1 MSMELVNR
9 EQEKGGGSLR
19 SLVSSN
25 TEIMHKVGSK
35 LGELGAVRR
44 EVDEF
49 VKQVV
54 VNNEVITLQLQTLVN
69 NDVSEKKL
77 LVDEFKKVVDA
88 VVVAQKNTVSI
99 FNMVKKEIAERE
111 RVEKK
116 IDEELKQ
123 LKLVINQ
130 KVKRQRYLW
139 SGVGVL
145 LISLVC
151 FLGYLCNELKNLTEK
166 MEKMQ
171 VSIDSSMAEVKG
183 MALIPNQTKIGQQKD
198 VNDRRKDK

>member
-44 EVDEF
+44 EVGEF
-49 VKQVV
+49 VKQVAM
-54 VNNEVITLQLQTLVN
+54 NNEVITLQLQTLVN
-69 NDVSEKKL
+69 NDVGEKKL

-88 VVVAQKNTVSI
+88 VVVTQKNTASI

-145 LISLVC
+145 VISLVC

-171 VSIDSSMAEVKG
+171 VSIGSSMAEVKG
-183 MALIPNQTKIGQQKD
+183 MALISNQTKIEQQKD
-198 VNDRRKDK
+198 VNDRRKNK

>member
-1 MSMELVNR
+1 MSMGLVNH

-19 SLVSSN
+19 SLVNSN
-25 TEIMHKVGSK
+25 TDIMHKVGSK

-44 EVDEF
+44 EVGEF
-49 VKQVV
+49 VKQVA

-69 NDVSEKKL
+69 NGVGEKKL

-99 FNMVKKEIAERE
+99 FNTVKKEIAERE

-116 IDEELKQ
+116 VDEELKQ

-130 KVKRQRYLW
+130 KVKRQRCLW

-145 LISLVC
+145 VISLVC
-151 FLGYLCNELKNLTEK
+151 CLGYLCNELKDLTNK

-171 VSIDSSMAEVKG
+171 VNVDTSMAEVKG
-183 MALIPNQTKIGQQKD
+183 TVLMSNQTKIGQQKD
-198 VNDRRKDK
+198 VNDRRKNK